1 MRNVVL
7 LAALLAAACGSAPSA
22 NRTDAQAKASNR
34 PIDTLCMQDCM
45 GDQAGEEF
53 CKDRCSF

>member
-7 LAALLAAACGSAPSA
+7 LAVLLAAGCGSAPSA
-22 NRTDAQAKASNR
+22 NRADAQAKASNR

-53 CKDRCSF
+53 CKGRCSF